1 MAKQSNIDHLMLLVT
16 VALLGWIIPGAGH
29 FFIKEKKRAIIIF
42 ITITITYV
50 TGLYAGSIG
59 VIDPAFSWAWYIPQM
74 MATPLTAFLAHI
86 AGANGIESLGN
97 PRDVGQIYT
106 SIAGMLNLLCI
117 ISAVYMAHSGR
128 GEIIGHEEDDSK
140 YF

>member
-1 MAKQSNIDHLMLLVT
+1 MAKRSNLDHMTLMVT
-16 VALLGWIIPGAGH
+16 VALLGWAIPGAGH
-29 FFIKEKKRAIIIF
+29 FFIKERKRAIIIF
-42 ITITITYV
+42 TTIAITYI

-59 VIDPAFSWAWYIPQM
+59 VIDPATSWAWYIPQM

-86 AGANGIESLGN
+86 AAIKEIESLGN

-140 YF
+140 YL

>member
-1 MAKQSNIDHLMLLVT
+1 MAKQSNLGHMTLLVT
-16 VALLGWIIPGAGH
+16 VGLLGWVIPGAGH
-29 FFIKEKKRAIIIF
+29 FFIKERKRAVIIF
-42 ITITITYV
+42 ATIAITYI

-59 VIDPAFSWAWYIPQM
+59 VIDPASSWAWYIPQM
-74 MATPLTAFLAHI
+74 MTTPLTAFLGNVA
-86 AGANGIESLGN
+86 AANEIESLGN
-97 PRDVGQIYT
+97 PRDIGQIYT

-140 YF
+140 YL

>member
-1 MAKQSNIDHLMLLVT
+1 MAKRSNLDHMTLLVT
-16 VALLGWIIPGAGH
+16 VALLGWVIPGAGH
-29 FFIKEKKRAIIIF
+29 LFIKERKRAIIIF
-42 ITITITYV
+42 ATITITYV

-86 AGANGIESLGN
+86 ASTNGIESFGN
-97 PRDVGQIYT
+97 PRDIGQIYT

-140 YF
+140 YL

>member
-1 MAKQSNIDHLMLLVT
+1 MAKQSNLGHMTLLVT
-16 VALLGWIIPGAGH
+16 VGLLGWVIPGAGH
-29 FFIKEKKRAIIIF
+29 FFIKERKRAVIIF
-42 ITITITYV
+42 ATIAITYI

-59 VIDPAFSWAWYIPQM
+59 VIDPASSWAWYIPQM
-74 MATPLTAFLAHI
+74 MATPLTAFLGNI
-86 AGANGIESLGN
+86 ASTNAIESLGN

-106 SIAGMLNLLCI
+106 GIAGMLNLLCI

-140 YF
+140 YL